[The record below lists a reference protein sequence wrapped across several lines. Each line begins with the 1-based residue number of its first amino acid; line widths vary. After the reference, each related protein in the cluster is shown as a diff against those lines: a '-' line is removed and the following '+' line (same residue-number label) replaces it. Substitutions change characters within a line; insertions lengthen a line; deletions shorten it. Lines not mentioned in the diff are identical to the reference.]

1 MIQIVPSGLA
11 RLTCSM
17 KNIKPPIRWIAASGA
32 SPVYELRTYNLVAKE
47 FGQFLSLSKDK
58 FHLRTSHS
66 VLLGY
71 WTTELGGLNQV
82 VHLWQYDSYAHRAG
96 VRARLGRDQEWQS
109 EYFQKILP
117 WLQHQNNLTL
127 TSMIE
132 PVVNTGEGGTYEL
145 WQFCVP
151 GDNQNWNASLL
162 DLTSSLQDDGTTLCG
177 AFSSVF
183 GPMGS
188 TVLIWRHQDLDKAPA
203 LQQQLLHSEKGK
215 QLFKNVISKNS
226 KILAPTI
233 FSPWK

>member
-1 MIQIVPSGLA
+1 MSAG
-11 RLTCSM
+11 
-17 KNIKPPIRWIAASGA
+17 GA
-32 SPVYELRTYNLVAKE
+32 SHIYDLRTYNLVPKE
-47 FGQFLSLSKDK
+47 VGKFLRLSNDK

-96 VRARLGRDQEWQS
+96 VRAKLGSDQEWQS
-109 EYFQKILP
+109 EYFQKVLP
-117 WLQHQNNLTL
+117 WLQHQDNLTL

-151 GDNQNWNASLL
+151 GDNENWNPSLL
-162 DLTSSLQDDGTTLCG
+162 DLATSLQEDGTTLCG

-183 GPMGS
+183 GSMGS
-188 TVLIWRHQDLDKAPA
+188 TVVIWRHQDLDRAPA
-203 LQQQLLHSEKGK
+203 LQQQLLHSEKGQ
-215 QLFKNVISKNS
+215 QLFSNVISKHS
-226 KILAPTI
+226 KILAPTT